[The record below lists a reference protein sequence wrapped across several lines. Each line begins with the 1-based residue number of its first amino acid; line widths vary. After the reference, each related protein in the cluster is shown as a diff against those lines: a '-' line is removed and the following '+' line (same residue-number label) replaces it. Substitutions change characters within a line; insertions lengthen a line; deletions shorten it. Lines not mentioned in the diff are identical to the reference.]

1 MLIIFF
7 KIFKIILTKEFSST
21 LFSFV
26 ALSKLTKP
34 NMKKGILLILLS
46 FSLFTSCNSS
56 KENKKDTYVTD
67 NYTKKE
73 ITITM
78 RDGIKLHTTIYS
90 PKDTSK
96 EYPILMQRTPY
107 SSAPYG
113 NQKMKTK
120 IGPNVHLMKEGN
132 IVVYQDVRGR
142 WMSEGV
148 YDNMRAYI
156 PNKTAEETDEVSD
169 TYDTIDWLVNNVKNN
184 NGNVGTWGISYPG
197 HYATVSTIEA
207 HPALKAASPQA
218 CIGDFFFDDFHHN
231 GAFLLSY
238 FRAISLF
245 GTYKDTP
252 TDSAWYSFPK
262 MESKDQYQFFLDK
275 GPLKNLNEYFQYEKL
290 DIKTAENKDRID
302 DYFWKEIVEHPNY
315 DSVWQSK
322 GIIQH
327 LDKVP
332 SSVATMIVGGWFD
345 AEDLYGPLETYKAIE
360 KNGKDNYNTLVFGP
374 WDHGK
379 WARSGVENYVG
390 NYYFGDSISL
400 KFQSE
405 IETKFFNHF
414 LKGKGDKKSGLPE
427 AYVFDSGKKEWK
439 SYDAWPPK
447 NVVKEDWFFSENQKL
462 IYQDQKIKSKT
473 KPTKIKFISDLKRP
487 VPYSE
492 DIKTVFTPRKYMT
505 DDQRFAARRPD
516 VLVFETKVLT
526 EDFTLAGDILAKL
539 KVATTGSAA
548 DWIVKVIDVHP
559 DNMEETNEKLQD
571 HLKMSNYHLMVRSE
585 VLRGRFRNSFEFPEP
600 FTPNKK
606 TDVNIKLQDVFH
618 TFKKGHKLQIQVQ
631 STWFPLIDLNPQTY
645 VDNIYKAD
653 EKDFKTQ
660 THTVFTDSSIEFSVL
675 K

>member
-1 MLIIFF
+1 
-7 KIFKIILTKEFSST
+7 
-21 LFSFV
+21 
-26 ALSKLTKP
+26 
-34 NMKKGILLILLS
+34 MKKFILLTFLS
-46 FSLFTSCNSS
+46 FFLYTSCNSLE
-56 KENKKDTYVTD
+56 ENKQDTYVAD
-67 NYTKKE
+67 NYTKQE
-73 ITITM
+73 VTIAM
-78 RDGIKLHTTIYS
+78 RDGTRLHTTIYS

-113 NQKMKTK
+113 AEKMKTK
-120 IGPNVHLMKEGN
+120 IGPNIHLMKEGN

-156 PNKTAEETDEVSD
+156 PNKTAKQADEVSD

-290 DIKTAENKDRID
+290 DVKTAENKDRVD
-302 DYFWKEIVEHPNY
+302 DYFWKEIIEHPNY

-379 WARSGVENYVG
+379 WARAGVENYVG

-414 LKGKGDKKSGLPE
+414 LKGNGDKNSGLPE

-439 SYDAWPPK
+439 SYDAWPPE
-447 NVVKEDWFFSENQKL
+447 NVVKENWFLNRDQGLAQQHDGKL
-462 IYQDQKIKSKT
+462 T
-473 KPTKIKFISDLKRP
+473 REIKFTSDLKHP

-516 VLVFETKVLT
+516 VLVFETEVLT
-526 EDFTLAGDILAKL
+526 DDFTLAGDILAKL
-539 KVATTGSAA
+539 KVATTGSSA

-559 DNMEETNEKLQD
+559 DNLEETNDKLQD

-585 VLRGRFRNSFEFPEP
+585 VLRGRFRNSFEHPEP
-600 FTPNKK
+600 FVPNKK

-618 TFKKGHKLQIQVQ
+618 TFKKGHKMQIQVQ

-645 VDNIYKAD
+645 VENIYKAD
-653 EKDFKTQ
+653 EKDFKNQ

>member
-1 MLIIFF
+1 M
-7 KIFKIILTKEFSST
+7 KTHLTKLSLLLLLVVSFSCKT
-21 LFSFV
+21 TT
-26 ALSKLTKP
+26 KEETKP
-34 NMKKGILLILLS
+34 VNYV
-46 FSLFTSCNSS
+46 
-56 KENKKDTYVTD
+56 KE

-73 ITITM
+73 VKITM
-78 RDGIKLHTTIYS
+78 RDGVKLHATIYA
-90 PKDTSK
+90 PKDTTK
-96 EYPILMQRTPY
+96 TYPILLQRTPY
-107 SSAPYG
+107 SCRPYG
-113 NQKMKTK
+113 EDQMRPK
-120 IGPNVHLMKEGN
+120 IGPNEILMKEGN
-132 IVVYQDVRGR
+132 IIVYEDVRGR

-156 PNKTAEETDEVSD
+156 PNKTEKQSDETTD
-169 TYDTIDWLVNNVKNN
+169 TYDTIDWLIKNVPHN
-184 NGNVGTWGISYPG
+184 NGKVGTWGISYPG
-197 HYATVSTIEA
+197 HYATVSTIDA

-245 GTYKDTP
+245 GTYKDEP

-262 MESKDQYQFFLDK
+262 MNTQDQYQFFLDK
-275 GPLKNLNEYFQYEKL
+275 GPLKNLNEYFQYDKP
-290 DIKTAENKDRID
+290 DSKNVASKSDID
-302 DYFWKEIVEHPNY
+302 DFFWKEIVEHPNY

-332 SSVATMIVGGWFD
+332 STVATMIVGGWFD
-345 AEDLYGPLETYKAIE
+345 AEDLYGPLETYKGIE
-360 KNGKDNYNTLVFGP
+360 KNQPNNYNTVVFGP
-374 WDHGK
+374 WDHGG
-379 WARSGVENYVG
+379 WSRSKVKNAVG

-400 KFQSE
+400 NFQKN

-414 LKGKGDKKSGLPE
+414 LKGNGSKESGLPE
-427 AYVFDSGKKEWK
+427 AYVYDTGKKEWK
-439 SYDAWPPK
+439 SYDVWPPK
-447 NVVKEDWFFSENQKL
+447 NTKKHRLFLSRNNNLHIIPPLNNQM
-462 IYQDQKIKSKT
+462 ITS
-473 KPTKIKFISDLKRP
+473 IKFVSDIKRP

-516 VLVFETKVLT
+516 VLVFETEVM
-526 EDFTLAGDILAKL
+526 EEEMTLAGDILARL
-539 KVATTGSAA
+539 NVATTGTAA

-559 DNMEETNEKLQD
+559 SDLKNDNEDMQS
-571 HLKMSNYHLMVRSE
+571 HLKLSNYHMMVRSE
-585 VLRGRFRNSFEFPEP
+585 VLRGRFRNSFSDPEP

-606 TDVNIKLQDVFH
+606 TSVDIKLQDVFH
-618 TFKKGHKLQIQVQ
+618 TIKKGHKLQIQVQ

-653 EKDFKTQ
+653 KKDFKTQ
-660 THTVFTDSSIEFSVL
+660 THSVFTDSSIEFTVL

>member
-1 MLIIFF
+1 
-7 KIFKIILTKEFSST
+7 
-21 LFSFV
+21 
-26 ALSKLTKP
+26 
-34 NMKKGILLILLS
+34 MKKFLILIVLS
-46 FSLFTSCNSS
+46 FFLYISCNSS
-56 KENKKDTYVTD
+56 KENKEESYVID
-67 NYTKKE
+67 NYTKQE
-73 ITITM
+73 VTIAM
-78 RDGIKLHTTIYS
+78 RDGTKLHTTIYS
-90 PKDTSK
+90 PKDTAK

-113 NQKMKTK
+113 DEKMKTK
-120 IGPNVHLMKEGN
+120 IGPNIHLMKQGN
-132 IVVYQDVRGR
+132 IIVYQDVRGR

-156 PNKTAEETDEVSD
+156 PNKTAKEADEVSD
-169 TYDTIDWLVNNVKNN
+169 TYDTIDWLINNVKNN

-197 HYATVSTIEA
+197 HYATVSVIEA

-290 DIKTAENKDRID
+290 DVKTAENKDRVD
-302 DYFWKEIVEHPNY
+302 DYFWKEIIEHPNY

-379 WARSGVENYVG
+379 WARAGVENYVG

-414 LKGKGDKKSGLPE
+414 LKGNGDKNSGLPE

-439 SYDAWPPK
+439 SYDAWPPE
-447 NVVKEDWFFSENQKL
+447 NVVKENWFLNRDQGLAQQHDGKL
-462 IYQDQKIKSKT
+462 T
-473 KPTKIKFISDLKRP
+473 REIKFTSDLKHP

-516 VLVFETKVLT
+516 VLVFETEVLT
-526 EDFTLAGDILAKL
+526 DDFTLAGDILAKL

-559 DNMEETNEKLQD
+559 DNLEETNDKLQD

-585 VLRGRFRNSFEFPEP
+585 VLRGRFRNSFEHPEP
-600 FTPNKK
+600 FIPNKK

-618 TFKKGHKLQIQVQ
+618 TFKKGHKMQIQVQ

-645 VDNIYKAD
+645 VDNIFKAD
-653 EKDFKTQ
+653 EKDFKNQ